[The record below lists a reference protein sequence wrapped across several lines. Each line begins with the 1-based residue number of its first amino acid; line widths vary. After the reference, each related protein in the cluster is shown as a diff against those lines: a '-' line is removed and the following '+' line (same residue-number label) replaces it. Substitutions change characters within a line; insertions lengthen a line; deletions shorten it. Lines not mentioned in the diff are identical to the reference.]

1 MDVVDSEMPLEKTE
15 KVPQYCTFGINIH
28 VTVEFVSKTK
38 MHEKASQL
46 IRKLA
51 SLKIFWK
58 NGAWFVHDADES
70 INIFPTYL

>member
-15 KVPQYCTFGINIH
+15 KVHQYCTFGINIH

-38 MHEKASQL
+38 MHEKPQL

-51 SLKIFWK
+51 SLKIF
-58 NGAWFVHDADES
+58 
-70 INIFPTYL
+70 